1 MWEMALNAYEWN
13 GSEHLWGKMVALNA
27 YEENRFKCLCKKMDL
42 NAYIRTGDGKQKF
55 DNLNTKD
62 MV

>member
-1 MWEMALNAYEWN
+1 
-13 GSEHLWGKMVALNA
+13 MVALNA

-42 NAYIRTGDGKQKF
+42 NAYIRTGDGKQKS